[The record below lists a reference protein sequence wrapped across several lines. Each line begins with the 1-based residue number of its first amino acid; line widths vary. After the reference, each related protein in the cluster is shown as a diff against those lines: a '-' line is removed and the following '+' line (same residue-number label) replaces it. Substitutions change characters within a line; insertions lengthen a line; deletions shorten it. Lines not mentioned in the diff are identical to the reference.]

1 MSFVHLHLHTEF
13 SLIDGTLR
21 IKPMLAAAKER
32 GLPALALTDQAN
44 LFAMVKFYEAAR
56 KSGIKPILG
65 ADCLVVDEPGST
77 PYRVVLLAQ
86 NNLGFRHLTE
96 LLSRG
101 YCEGQIQDRPM
112 LRREWLTQ
120 EQCAG
125 LIALSGGHL
134 GEIGQLL
141 LHGKAR
147 ERKAAIKFWTERF
160 PDRFYLELTRCG
172 RPDEEKYLHAAVE
185 LAEQAQLP
193 VVATNDVRFL
203 DQENFEAH
211 EVRVCIQQGR
221 VLDDPRRPHDYTALQ
236 YLRPADE
243 MQALFADIPEA
254 IENSLA
260 VAERCNVTLQLGKNF
275 LPNFP
280 TPNGETEADYLRT
293 LSEQGLAHRFERVP
307 AEQHEAYRER
317 LNIELDVIIQMGFSG
332 YFLIVADFIQWAKR
346 QGIPVGPG
354 RGSGAGSLVA
364 WALLITDIDPIPYD
378 LLFERFLN
386 PERVS
391 MPDFDI
397 DFCMEGRDR
406 VIDYVAERYG
416 RAAVSQIATH
426 GTMAAKAVVRDVGR
440 VMSYPYGF
448 VDRIA
453 KLIPM
458 KPGLDVTLEDALGRT
473 ERSQKE
479 QERFSQE
486 FRDLY
491 ERDEEVRA
499 IVDMGMALEGLSRNV
514 GKHAGG
520 VVIAPSKLT
529 DFTPM
534 YCESNGASAASQ
546 LDKDDVE
553 AVGLVKFDFLGL
565 RNLTIIDWAL
575 GSINATRQKVGKEPV
590 DITVIPLDDKPSFN
604 LLKRCETTAVF
615 QLESRGMKDLIRR
628 LQPDTFEDIIALVA
642 LFRPGPLQSGMVDD
656 FILRKKGEQKIEY
669 LHPWLTDVLKPTYG
683 VIVYQEQV
691 MQIAQI
697 LAGYTLGGA
706 DLLRRAM
713 GKKKPEEMAK
723 QREIFLEGA
732 KSKQVDP
739 TQAGYIFDLME
750 KFAGYGF
757 NKSHSAAY
765 ALVAYQTAWLKA
777 HYPAHFMA
785 AVLSADM
792 DNTDK
797 IVGLIGECQRMGLN
811 VIPPDVNHCAYKF
824 QALDEH
830 TVVYGLGAI
839 KGVGEGVIQKIV
851 EERQAGAP
859 FVDMND
865 FCHRVGSQAL
875 NKRVLEA
882 MVLAGALDTL
892 GPNRASLFAHI
903 PDAMKAASQI
913 QAAEAAGM
921 GDLFGGFDAPETAI
935 RVPIPALE
943 PWPDAEQLR
952 KEKDTLGLYLTGH
965 PIHAFRD
972 ELKSL
977 VSDTLSGLLD
987 KLDIPAPGTFP
998 KGVPVTVA
1006 GLAIAERIVRQQNG
1020 DRQLFLTLDDGEGR
1034 CEVRITGDEIDRIS
1048 AQVERDQL
1056 VIVEGDA
1063 VFDNFSGGI
1072 RVRCK
1077 RLLVLEQARLEKARG
1092 IFLEFAADCN
1102 AAKAQALI
1110 ERMRPMRCDGVPL
1123 SCRVYS
1129 DMAKAVVRLGPEWQ
1143 IAPTDDNMQAI
1154 RSAPGV
1160 QSARVL
1166 YQR

>member
-1 MSFVHLHLHTEF
+1 
-13 SLIDGTLR
+13 
-21 IKPMLAAAKER
+21 
-32 GLPALALTDQAN
+32 
-44 LFAMVKFYEAAR
+44 
-56 KSGIKPILG
+56 
-65 ADCLVVDEPGST
+65 
-77 PYRVVLLAQ
+77 
-86 NNLGFRHLTE
+86 
-96 LLSRG
+96 
-101 YCEGQIQDRPM
+101 
-112 LRREWLTQ
+112 
-120 EQCAG
+120 
-125 LIALSGGHL
+125 
-134 GEIGQLL
+134 
-141 LHGKAR
+141 
-147 ERKAAIKFWTERF
+147 
-160 PDRFYLELTRCG
+160 
-172 RPDEEKYLHAAVE
+172 
-185 LAEQAQLP
+185 
-193 VVATNDVRFL
+193 
-203 DQENFEAH
+203 
-211 EVRVCIQQGR
+211 
-221 VLDDPRRPHDYTALQ
+221 
-236 YLRPADE
+236 
-243 MQALFADIPEA
+243 
-254 IENSLA
+254 
-260 VAERCNVTLQLGKNF
+260 
-275 LPNFP
+275 
-280 TPNGETEADYLRT
+280 
-293 LSEQGLAHRFERVP
+293 
-307 AEQHEAYRER
+307 
-317 LNIELDVIIQMGFSG
+317 
-332 YFLIVADFIQWAKR
+332 
-346 QGIPVGPG
+346 
-354 RGSGAGSLVA
+354 
-364 WALLITDIDPIPYD
+364 
-378 LLFERFLN
+378 
-386 PERVS
+386 
-391 MPDFDI
+391 
-397 DFCMEGRDR
+397 RDR

-534 YCESNGASAASQ
+534 YCESNGAPAASQ

-565 RNLTIIDWAL
+565 RNLTIINWAL
-575 GSINATRQKVGKEPV
+575 RSINATRKASGKAPV
-590 DITVIPLDDKPSFN
+590 DISAIPLDDKPSFN

-669 LHPWLTDVLKPTYG
+669 LHPWLTEVLKPTYG

-732 KSKQVDP
+732 KSRQVNP
-739 TQAGYIFDLME
+739 EQAGYIFDLME

-824 QALDEH
+824 QALDEQ

-851 EERQAGAP
+851 ETREAGDA

-865 FCHRVGSQAL
+865 FCQRVGSQAL

-903 PDAMKAASQI
+903 PVAMKAASQI

-921 GDLFGGFDAPETAI
+921 GDLFGGFDGPETAI
-935 RVPIPALE
+935 RVPIPELE

-1006 GLAIAERIVRQQNG
+1006 GLNIAERIVRQQNG

-1077 RLLVLEQARLEKARG
+1077 RLLLLEQARLEKA
-1092 IFLEFAADCN
+1092 
-1102 AAKAQALI
+1102 
-1110 ERMRPMRCDGVPL
+1110 
-1123 SCRVYS
+1123 
-1129 DMAKAVVRLGPEWQ
+1129 
-1143 IAPTDDNMQAI
+1143 
-1154 RSAPGV
+1154 
-1160 QSARVL
+1160 
-1166 YQR
+1166 